1 MPDSSTKTMAR
12 GALHYFLGYAGK
24 LAGPIF
30 LALAGRFYGE
40 SQLGVYLAAMA
51 TLEIAVRLSAGGL
64 LEGASITMARHFE
77 EKNGRF
83 LIPEVSYRYL
93 SNAFYVGISLSLLG
107 VLFIWTGLP
116 WVQRQGWTHFRPEMV
131 DAMKILALGIPFQF
145 LTQMGVTSTRAL
157 LKAKYDMLL
166 NSFLREL
173 GPLGFS
179 LAFLAFSAMP
189 LRLAWAQLLSYALS
203 ATVAIWV
210 MRKYYSFGT
219 LIRWR
224 SLDLAF
230 LAFCLPLTIND
241 VFLALVQDLDLIM
254 LAASGTISTLELA
267 FYGVAVHIVFTM
279 RMFRLNFMRILVP
292 LASRLYA
299 QGSHDEISNASR
311 TSVRWI
317 LYLVLPFLG
326 TVTLARQPLLSVYS
340 PEYLPFADCLLI
352 LAVGPLVNAV
362 FGINASL
369 MVALGKPMLNLIN
382 NSFAV
387 VLNLILN
394 IALIPRYGIYG
405 AATATASSMILAQ
418 LLIGL
423 QTRHWVAGIWRF
435 GFFKKPL
442 LAFLLAFLPVFVIRI
457 WVPGLIAQAALAVM
471 FCCGFYLLL
480 AAQGL
485 EPEDVEG
492 FPWLGNLAGKLH
504 RPSFLKKPRP

>member
-1 MPDSSTKTMAR
+1 
-12 GALHYFLGYAGK
+12 
-24 LAGPIF
+24 
-30 LALAGRFYGE
+30 
-40 SQLGVYLAAMA
+40 
-51 TLEIAVRLSAGGL
+51 
-64 LEGASITMARHFE
+64 
-77 EKNGRF
+77 
-83 LIPEVSYRYL
+83 
-93 SNAFYVGISLSLLG
+93 
-107 VLFIWTGLP
+107 P

-131 DAMKILALGIPFQF
+131 DAMKILALAIPFPF

-299 QGSHDEISNASR
+299 QGSHDEIS
-311 TSVRWI
+311 
-317 LYLVLPFLG
+317 
-326 TVTLARQPLLSVYS
+326 
-340 PEYLPFADCLLI
+340 
-352 LAVGPLVNAV
+352 
-362 FGINASL
+362 
-369 MVALGKPMLNLIN
+369 
-382 NSFAV
+382 
-387 VLNLILN
+387 
-394 IALIPRYGIYG
+394 
-405 AATATASSMILAQ
+405 
-418 LLIGL
+418 
-423 QTRHWVAGIWRF
+423 
-435 GFFKKPL
+435 
-442 LAFLLAFLPVFVIRI
+442 
-457 WVPGLIAQAALAVM
+457 
-471 FCCGFYLLL
+471 
-480 AAQGL
+480 
-485 EPEDVEG
+485 
-492 FPWLGNLAGKLH
+492 
-504 RPSFLKKPRP
+504 